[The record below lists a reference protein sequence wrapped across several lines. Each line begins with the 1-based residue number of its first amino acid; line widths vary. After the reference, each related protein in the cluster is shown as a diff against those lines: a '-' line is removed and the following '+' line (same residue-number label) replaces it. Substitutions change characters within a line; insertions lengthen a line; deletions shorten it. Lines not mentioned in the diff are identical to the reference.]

1 MHQIAF
7 QIDEASRGAED
18 EVIPARQD
26 SDASILY
33 ALRTLETPSE
43 VKGQT

>member
-1 MHQIAF
+1 MRQIPF
-7 QIDEASRGAED
+7 QIGEASRGAED
-18 EVIPARQD
+18 EVIPAKQD

-33 ALRTLETPSE
+33 ALHTLETPSE